1 MNKLSKAYLAEVYIC
16 IVWGTTYLAIK
27 LGVKHYPAFLFAGVR
42 QVLAGIIL
50 VIIALALNKNKD
62 LSKKN
67 LLHQMMVGFL
77 MLTLGNGLVTLGLRF
92 VTSGVAA
99 LICSLMPLFAVLFN
113 LMSSKRDKFNMTIGS
128 GLLLG
133 FLGVALI
140 FRQNLGDLAKVEY
153 LGGIG
158 VTLLA
163 TCSWAAGSII
173 NKRQTEV
180 VNPFFNSGL
189 QLLFG
194 GLFMLILSPVLD
206 TYTNLQ
212 LWNTEG
218 LLSLVYLI
226 IFGSVIAYAAYMY
239 ALAELPVAMATIYA
253 YVNPLIAVLAGYL
266 FLHEDLNVYTGLAFI
281 SIVISVFLV
290 NKGYR
295 KNKQTGK
302 SADAFPES
310 VPVES

>member
-42 QVLAGIIL
+42 QLIAGVIL
-50 VIIALALNKNKD
+50 MTVALAMNKNKD
-62 LSKKN
+62 LSAKN
-67 LLHQMMVGFL
+67 LLQQMLVGFL
-77 MLTLGNGLVTLGLRF
+77 MLTLGNGFVTLGLRF

-113 LMSSKRDKFNMTIGS
+113 LMSSKRDKFNATIGS

-140 FRQNLGDLAKVEY
+140 FRNNIGDLGRIEY
-153 LGGIG
+153 LGGIL
-158 VTLLA
+158 VTLVA
-163 TCSWAAGSII
+163 TCSWALGSII
-173 NKRQTEV
+173 NKKRTEV
-180 VNPFFNSGL
+180 VNPFFNSGM

-194 GLFMLILSPVLD
+194 GIFMLFLSPLMD
-206 TYTNLQ
+206 TYSNFQ

-218 LLSLVYLI
+218 ILSLIYLI

-253 YVNPLIAVLAGYL
+253 YVNPLIAVVAGYL
-266 FLHEDLNVYTGLAFI
+266 FLHEDLNVYTGLAFL

-295 KNKQTGK
+295 KNKQKESTSGG
-302 SADAFPES
+302 FPES
-310 VPVES
+310 IPVES